1 MKAIFKTADIIRLGL
16 YSLTV
21 HKVRSILTALGI
33 IFGVWSVI
41 AMLAISQGA
50 SYESQ
55 LALRRLGSDNI
66 IISSVKP
73 PDDAAGSRSF
83 GALTYGLTDEDV
95 AALRSNVP
103 GVRRCVT
110 AHTTGKLA
118 YAGGDRDMPVTVIAT
133 EPLYADVARVKIV
146 AGRFLTP
153 SDMLRRAAHCVVTES
168 LAQSLFGARS
178 ALGQT
183 VRLTGQPFVIVGVLA
198 RLPQKLG
205 GGPSDIGHYVLMPAT
220 TERMR
225 FGALSVMFSQGSQ
238 SVESVEIS
246 QVILQMGDEQGV
258 LDGATVARSLLQRKH
273 GKADYQ
279 ITVPLEE
286 IEQKK
291 RQMEIWSYVLLA
303 IALVSL
309 VVGGIGI
316 MNIML
321 ATVTERTREIGIRR
335 ALGAKRRDIVTQF
348 LVESVALTTVG
359 GLLGIAIGML
369 VPWVVEATLKF
380 KTIVTPE
387 TLLLPFVMAVA
398 VGLVSGLYPALRAAR
413 LDPID
418 ALRHE

>member
-1 MKAIFKTADIIRLGL
+1 MKAIYKVADIVRLGL

-21 HKVRSILTALGI
+21 HKVRSLLTALGI

-73 PDDAAGSRSF
+73 PDDAAGSRNW

-95 AALRSNVP
+95 ACLKDNVP

-110 AHTTGKLA
+110 SHTTGKLA
-118 YAGGDRDMPVTVIAT
+118 YAGGDKDMPVTVIGT
-133 EPLYADVARVKIV
+133 EPIFADVARVRMV
-146 AGRFLTP
+146 NGRFLTAT
-153 SDMLRRAAHCVVTES
+153 DMLRRSAHCVITES
-168 LAQSLFGARS
+168 LALTLFGARS
-178 ALGQT
+178 PLNQT
-183 VRLTGQPFVIVGVLA
+183 VRLTGQPFIVVGVLA

-205 GGPSDIGHYVLMPAT
+205 GGPSDIGNYVIMPFT

-225 FGALSVMFSQGSQ
+225 YGKLSVTFSQGSR
-238 SVESVEIS
+238 SMESVEIS
-246 QVILQMGDEQGV
+246 QIIMQMADEQGV
-258 LDGATVARSLLQRKH
+258 IDGATVARSLLQRRHAKV
-273 GKADYQ
+273 DYQ

-321 ATVTERTREIGIRR
+321 AGVTERTREIGIRR

-348 LVESVALTTVG
+348 IVESVALTTVG
-359 GLLGIAIGML
+359 GLLGIAIGMA

-380 KTIVTPE
+380 KTIVNLE
-387 TLLLPFVMAVA
+387 TLLVPFVMAVA

-413 LDPID
+413 LDPIE